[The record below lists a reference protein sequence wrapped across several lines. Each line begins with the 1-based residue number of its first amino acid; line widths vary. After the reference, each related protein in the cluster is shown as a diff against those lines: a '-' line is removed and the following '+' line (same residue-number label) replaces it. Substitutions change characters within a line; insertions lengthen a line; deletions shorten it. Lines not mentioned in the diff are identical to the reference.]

1 MKYFWS
7 GKDYEII
14 RSKDKRYE
22 SKQEQDFN
30 ELQLHMTDTLSNNF
44 KDIKE
49 SLMALLKEE
58 NVEEMIETDKYGK
71 LPVVKSKIAF
81 I

>member
-1 MKYFWS
+1 
-7 GKDYEII
+7 
-14 RSKDKRYE
+14 
-22 SKQEQDFN
+22 
-30 ELQLHMTDTLSNNF
+30 MTDTLSNNF